1 MKKKTRKTYKTAV
14 QLGDPGTGTVKPFP
28 NGSLT

>member
-1 MKKKTRKTYKTAV
+1 MKKTGKTYKTAV
-14 QLGDPGTGTVKPFP
+14 QPGNPGTGTVKPFP